1 VEAHHHH
8 QRRDAAQ
15 VPYAAHRL
23 HHPDHQL
30 PDPDREAADL
40 ARFDGSLIVYRTAG
54 QVSATCDNEAANLL
68 TMNLMHEIVQ
78 GTRTAEEARQE
89 FGEQTAAWLMNRPA
103 PYTEAIC
110 FDLPDESETGYP
122 DEPVMKGA
130 TIRQTV
136 GKVKD
141 ALGLGDDT

>member
-1 VEAHHHH
+1 MEK
-8 QRRDAAQ
+8 
-15 VPYAAHRL
+15 
-23 HHPDHQL
+23 L
-30 PDPDREAADL
+30 PEL

-103 PYTEAIC
+103 PYTEAIR
-110 FDLPDESETGYP
+110 FDLPAESDTGYP
-122 DEPVMKGA
+122 DESVMKGA

-136 GKVKD
+136 GKGKD
-141 ALGLGDDT
+141 TLGLGDQG